1 MSAFNQQTHGVS
13 RLKAILHGRCPRCR
27 QGKIYR
33 TLFSMHGHCTVC
45 RLKFQREQGYF
56 LGALYVYYGLSL
68 PIFLSLVFWVSTWKL
83 WSEYFIV
90 FPALLMY
97 VPFIPFTYRTARIIW
112 IHFDRFVDPE

>member
-1 MSAFNQQTHGVS
+1 MIDYSKPIREIS
-13 RLKAILHGRCPRCR
+13 RPQALFLGRCPRCR

-33 TLFSMHGHCTVC
+33 TLFTMHEHCAVC

-68 PIFLSLVFWVSTWKL
+68 PIFLSLVFWVSTWRS

-90 FPALLMY
+90 FPALLLY
-97 VPFIPFTYRTARIIW
+97 APFIPFTYRTARIIW
-112 IHFDRFVDPE
+112 IHFDRYFDPE